1 MYRVDGTKITMTR
14 GDTVKIAFPM
24 TIDGEPY
31 ELQPG
36 DVVRFAVNTPDHE
49 AEPLISKVLDG
60 YELTLEPED
69 TKDLEFATYNY
80 DVQIT
85 FSGGEV
91 ATYIEKAKI
100 KFVWEAD

>member
-14 GDTVKIAFPM
+14 GDTVKIGFPM

-49 AEPLISKVLDG
+49 EEPLIEKVLDG
-60 YELTLEPED
+60 YELTLEPSD
-69 TKDLEFATYNY
+69 TKSLEFGTYNY

-85 FSGGEV
+85 FSGG
-91 ATYIEKAKI
+91 
-100 KFVWEAD
+100 